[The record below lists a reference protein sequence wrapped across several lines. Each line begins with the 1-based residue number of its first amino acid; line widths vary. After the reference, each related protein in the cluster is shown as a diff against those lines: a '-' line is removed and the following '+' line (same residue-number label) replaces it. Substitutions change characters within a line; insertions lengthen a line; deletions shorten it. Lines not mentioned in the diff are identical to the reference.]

1 MHRNPS
7 SSEAPG
13 SELNETVSRMLRA
26 HGINPT
32 SQRMEVAA
40 LLFSR
45 GEHLSAEE
53 VYSLMNVD
61 GQKASKATVYNTLGL
76 FAERGLIRELI
87 VDPER
92 VYYDP
97 NTKPHHHFYDVST
110 GVLTDID
117 GSEVQVS
124 GLPALPA
131 GSELEGLDVIV
142 RLRPSASRSS

>member
-1 MHRNPS
+1 MHRNL
-7 SSEAPG
+7 PG
-13 SELNETVSRMLRA
+13 SGSDEAVGSLLRA

-32 SQRMEVAA
+32 SQRVEVAA

-45 GEHLSAEE
+45 CEHLSAED
-53 VYSLMNVD
+53 VYSLMKTG
-61 GQKASKATVYNTLGL
+61 GQRGSKATVYNTLGL

-117 GSEVQVS
+117 ASAVQVS
-124 GLPALPA
+124 GLPALPE

-142 RLRPSASRSS
+142 RLRPSGAPMQSP